1 MVAQAGNGSGTI
13 LFWLAVLILITI
25 VLGAGILL
33 LRQWMRRDDGALGV
47 GWTLQ
52 ELTELRDSGELTI
65 QQYEHLRAQVIA
77 EVKGVGSGSESWK
90 ATGLADP
97 EHGDDAGTGSS
108 ASN

>member
-13 LFWLAVLILITI
+13 LFWLAVLILITV

-77 EVKGVGSGSESWK
+77 EVKGVGLVDETWK

-97 EHGDDAGTGSS
+97 EHGDDAETGSS